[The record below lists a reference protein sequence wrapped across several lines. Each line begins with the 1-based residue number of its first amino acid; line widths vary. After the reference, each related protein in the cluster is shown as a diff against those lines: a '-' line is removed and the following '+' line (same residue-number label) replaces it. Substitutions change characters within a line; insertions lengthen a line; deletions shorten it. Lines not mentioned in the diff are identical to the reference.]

1 MMNLKRLLIFMIIPA
16 LLSCSPPESLQ
27 RFAGLT
33 QGTSYHISFWK
44 PGVDSTAL
52 KQQVDQELA
61 RLDKLLSNYRPDSV
75 IEQFNA
81 FSKSE
86 PFEVGEEFVQLV
98 KKAQQVSKKTDG
110 CYDITSKPLFSLW
123 AFNTDHP
130 VKPADDALQQTQQR
144 IGYQNLEIVDAT
156 HLRKRLPQ
164 LEIDIASIAQGYSVY
179 RIGQILLQNK
189 IENYLVEIGG
199 ELETR
204 GQKPGNKPW
213 RVAIE
218 RPLPGQT
225 RLHKILTIK
234 RHDAVAVMTSGTY
247 RHFFDQNG
255 QRFSHILD
263 ARTGRPV
270 THNTVSVTLI
280 HDDAT
285 IADAWSTALLCVG
298 AEKGL
303 AIANQIGIAALF
315 ITQHDGET
323 LTEQSSQPWR
333 QLSDIIIQ

>member
-1 MMNLKRLLIFMIIPA
+1 MNIKRLLVFLIIPT

-44 PGVDSTAL
+44 PGVNAADL
-52 KQQVDQELA
+52 KRQVDQELA
-61 RLDKLLSNYRPDSV
+61 RLDKLLSNYRADSV

-81 FSKSE
+81 FSKNE
-86 PFEVGEEFVQLV
+86 PFEVGEELVQLV
-98 KKAQQVSKKTDG
+98 KKAQQVSQKTNG
-110 CYDITSKPLFSLW
+110 CYDITSEPLFSLW
-123 AFNTDHP
+123 GFNTDHP
-130 VKPADDALQQTQQR
+130 KKPTDDAIQQARQR

-204 GQKPGNKPW
+204 GQKPGDKAW

-234 RHDAVAVMTSGTY
+234 GPDAVSVMTSGTY

-270 THNTVSVTLI
+270 THKTVSVTLI
-280 HDDAT
+280 YDDP
-285 IADAWSTALLCVG
+285 IMADAWSTALLCVG

-303 AIANQIGIAALF
+303 TIANKEGIAALF

-323 LTEQSSQPWR
+323 LTEQASQPWH
-333 QLSDIIIQ
+333 QLTDIIIQ